1 MQEVVR
7 TFRYYYL
14 PGWLRK
20 GRVGSGQRGHG
31 IFMISL
37 WFRSTFVQIIQIKHI
52 YYTLK
57 VGILFRYK

>member
-37 WFRSTFVQIIQIKHI
+37 WFRSTFAKDHTDHTDQTH
-52 YYTLK
+52 L
-57 VGILFRYK
+57 LPH

>member
-7 TFRYYYL
+7 TFNYYL
-14 PGWLRK
+14 PARSGGWLRK

-37 WFRSTFVQIIQIKHI
+37 WFRSTFAKDHTDHTDQTH
-52 YYTLK
+52 L
-57 VGILFRYK
+57 LPH